1 MTRMVLGSRPRE
13 RAQGQVV
20 PAPSIACHLSAIVP
34 LLSLKPHA
42 FLEMLIPVVWD
53 FFYDLKRV
61 RCTTKAYSFH
71 RSVDQCLY
79 VDYLVRH
86 KIYIYMFMCVRPITL
101 YGVIII
107 IVVVVSIIVVSYMI
121 HQGRARA
128 LQKEPQLQLRWQ
140 SRELIVWGW
149 SGPKAALGQFGFS
162 DISCCALVWMFINVL
177 GQLQRSSRRVGFLW
191 PLNFETSISKPY
203 CEEII

>member
-42 FLEMLIPVVWD
+42 FLEMVIPVVWD
-53 FFYDLKRV
+53 FFYDLKFRV

-86 KIYIYMFMCVRPITL
+86 NIYMCVCVRPITL

-107 IVVVVSIIVVSYMI
+107 IVVVISIIVVSYMI
-121 HQGRARA
+121 RQGRARA
-128 LQKEPQLQLRWQ
+128 LQKEPGPLLRWR
-140 SRELIVWGW
+140 SRELIVW
-149 SGPKAALGQFGFS
+149 SGPKPALGQFGS
-162 DISCCALVWMFINVL
+162 PDISWCAQASCREARGGL
-177 GQLQRSSRRVGFLW
+177 GIKW

-203 CEEII
+203 CEEMI